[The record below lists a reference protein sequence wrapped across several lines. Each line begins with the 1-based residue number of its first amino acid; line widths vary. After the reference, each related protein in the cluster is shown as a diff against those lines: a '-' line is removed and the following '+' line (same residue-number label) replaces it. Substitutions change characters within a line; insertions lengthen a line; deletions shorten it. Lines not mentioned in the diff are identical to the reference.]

1 MKRKVPII
9 NHKTWNA
16 MIDEVSR
23 RLPLRFVRM
32 SRRWVHPWT
41 IVPEWS
47 DTAGQWVFRIRP
59 GFVNG
64 VEPEIPIP
72 AMLASE
78 RTLDRIEEETGT
90 RPEKDQSADALIT
103 EAPQIPV
110 SGTRVIGKGANPD
123 SVSVSA
129 SGNIAV
135 KFEKVPEFFIQ
146 FGVSDEKLTFQ
157 GNLNSGIQEVQSEE
171 PKEPPPLLRACD
183 VVLYID
189 RPAAKLDVIKG
200 NPFLDSFSALLVINY
215 GRSTPARKRPW
226 LDVTAKYKPIVEADM
241 GNLLEGT
248 PDPEFDA
255 IQIATIYFISP
266 PGFAPE
272 APMDSTWTTFVKHD
286 QFWNL
291 AHAPQNI
298 PDPTPIEPITLQT
311 GLAAGIADPI
321 ISSLLAPGN
330 DAYNTALQ
338 VLRNRKLAGR
348 FWSL

>member
-9 NHKTWNA
+9 NHKTWNS

-47 DTAGQWVFRIRP
+47 DTTEQWVFSIRP

-90 RPEKDQSADALIT
+90 RPEKDQSVDALIT

-110 SGTRVIGKGANPD
+110 SGTRIIGTGANPD

-129 SGNIAV
+129 SGNVEIN
-135 KFEKVPEFFIQ
+135 FEKVPEFFIQ

-183 VVLYID
+183 VVLYVD
-189 RPAAKLDVIKG
+189 RASAKLDVIKG

-226 LDVTAKYKPIVEADM
+226 LDVIAKYKPIVEADM

-266 PGFAPE
+266 PGFSQE
-272 APMDSTWTTFVKHD
+272 APMDDTWTTFVKHD

-291 AHAPQNI
+291 AHAPQKI

-311 GLAAGIADPI
+311 GLVGGIADSI
-321 ISSLLAPGN
+321 FSSLLAPGN

-338 VLRNRKLAGR
+338 VLRNRNLAGR

>member
-9 NHKTWNA
+9 NAKTWNA

-47 DTAGQWVFRIRP
+47 DTAEQWVFRIRP

-64 VEPEIPIP
+64 VEPEISTP

-78 RTLDRIEEETGT
+78 RTLDRIEVETGT
-90 RPEKDQSADALIT
+90 RPEKDQSVDALIT
-103 EAPQIPV
+103 ESPQIPV
-110 SGTRVIGKGANPD
+110 SGTRIIGTGANPD
-123 SVSVSA
+123 SVSVSP
-129 SGNIAV
+129 SGNVQI
-135 KFEKVPEFFIQ
+135 KFEAVPEFFIQ
-146 FGVSDEKLTFQ
+146 FGVTDEKLTFQ

-171 PKEPPPLLRACD
+171 PKEPQPLLRACD
-183 VVLYID
+183 VVLYVD
-189 RPAAKLDVIKG
+189 RPAAKLNVIKG

-215 GRSTPARKRPW
+215 GRLTPARDRPY
-226 LDVTAKYKPIVEADM
+226 LKITAKYQPIVEADM
-241 GNLLEGT
+241 GNLLEGI

-266 PGFAPE
+266 GGFAPE

-291 AHAPQNI
+291 CHAPQKI

-311 GLAAGIADPI
+311 GLVGGIVDSI
-321 ISSLLAPGN
+321 FSSLLAPGN

-338 VLRNRKLAGR
+338 VLRNRNLAGR